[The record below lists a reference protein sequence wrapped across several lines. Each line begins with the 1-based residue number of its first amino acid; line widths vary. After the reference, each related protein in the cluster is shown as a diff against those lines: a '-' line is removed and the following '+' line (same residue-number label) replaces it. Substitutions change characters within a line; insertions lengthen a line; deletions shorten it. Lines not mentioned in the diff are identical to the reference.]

1 MKVCGVSGLVGED
14 IKVSVLGIQL
24 TLNRSLKMNPFFCRT
39 NAYHKTATQISMR
52 LAVVVTV
59 A

>member
-24 TLNRSLKMNPFFCRT
+24 TLNRSLKMNPFFAELMRIIKLP
-39 NAYHKTATQISMR
+39 HKFQ
-52 LAVVVTV
+52 
-59 A
+59 